1 MGNPNR
7 IMRQMRE
14 WQLTNKPGKTA
25 FEQTY
30 DYDDD
35 DATMKRELM
44 HWVQCRPDGTV
55 IAFSRFKDRY
65 VFRLLDRDTD
75 KIRKWKIPL
84 GEQL

>member
-1 MGNPNR
+1 
-7 IMRQMRE
+7 MRQMRL

-30 DYDDD
+30 DCDDD
-35 DATMKRELM
+35 DDEAALKRELI

-55 IAFSRFKDRY
+55 IAFSRYKDRY
-65 VFRLLDRDTD
+65 VFRLLDVDTD